1 MNYDQAIKT
10 VIRISDQYR
19 KKMSTLKN
27 VKPMMRELK
36 EELAGIVDLS
46 GWIFTHNIV
55 MTKGWVK
62 SVKGDTL
69 FEFEKQEDN
78 HFKIILVFKGWDAI
92 LPTDEQLFKITAKQH
107 TLNVL
112 KKVTEAIENEDWKA
126 LEQLTERSA
135 AGDGYGDDN
144 IYIDFT
150 PHTDSDHW
158 NERYDISDMESMIR
172 NGYEFNVTEEEK

>member
-1 MNYDQAIKT
+1 MNYDQAVNK

-19 KKMSTLKN
+19 KNMPTLHN
-27 VKPMMRELK
+27 VKPMMDELK
-36 EELAGIVDLS
+36 EELAGTVDLA
-46 GWIFTHNIV
+46 GWRFTHNIAL
-55 MTKGWVK
+55 TKAWVR
-62 SVKGDTL
+62 SAKGDTL
-69 FEFEKQEDN
+69 FEFEKQEDKN
-78 HFKIILVFKGWDAI
+78 FKIILLFKGWDTI
-92 LPTDEQLFKITAKQH
+92 LPTDPQLFKITAKQH

-112 KKVTEAIENEDWKA
+112 KKVTEAIEKEDWKS

-158 NERYDISDMESMIR
+158 NENYDISDMESMIR
-172 NGYEFNVTEEEK
+172 NGYTFNVTEEEK